1 MTTYYSRPE
10 GFNKFE
16 NNTLDLDKKSAG
28 VLDTVDY
35 QNLSLRFRGLKAGPG
50 IELTLVH
57 ADDGIDPGQSILVS
71 AIGSDGSAII
81 GVEDAAASGTSLIGA
96 TPVTGSTINLR
107 TLTAGPGVTLTE
119 AGDVVTISS
128 SLNQP
133 KNGSIWIVGKGSPVG
148 KVDGNNSDMY
158 LDSLNGNIYT
168 IQNSTWNLVANIV
181 GPQGP
186 TGPQG
191 PAGKDGKDGTG
202 SGGTGSAI
210 ITGSNAPTADIGN
223 VGDMYIATS
232 TGAVYQKTTSGW
244 GSPVIASI
252 IGPQGPKGDTGA
264 TGLTGPAGV
273 QGPKGDTGDVGPQ
286 GPAGP
291 KGADGAVGPVGPAG
305 PAGTDGKDGA
315 TGATGPQG
323 PKGDKG
329 DAGSGLTNK
338 GSWVSGTTYNPGDYV
353 FAATSEG
360 SSTTSM
366 FIVEASAAFVSSTDP
381 YADTA
386 NWVEF
391 TAPQGE
397 TGATGPQGPKGD
409 KGDTGATGPAGE
421 VGATGPAGPQG
432 ETGATGA
439 AGAAASVTVGTTTS
453 GDTAS
458 VTNSGT
464 SSAAVL
470 DFVLVNGKD
479 GAVGATGETGP
490 QGPKGDTGEAGAAAT
505 VTVGT
510 VTSGDTAAVTNSG
523 TTSAA
528 VLDFVLVNG
537 KDGAVGATGPQGP
550 AGEAGPKGDKGDTGA
565 KGSQWFT
572 GTTDPV
578 VGTTPPSAVANDMYL
593 NTTSNHVWTFDGTT
607 WFDITDIKGATGE
620 TGATGPQG
628 PKGDTGATG
637 ETGPQGPKGDAGA
650 TGETG
655 PAGKDGTSFT
665 YKGAWT
671 ASTNYAVDDVFTEA
685 GTSYIVTVA
694 YESGVEFGATD
705 TTNASVLAAK
715 GADGSSAENA
725 ITGVEAASGS
735 VVSAT
740 TASGVVTLDVS
751 AGTSGQVL
759 TTSEAGKV
767 AWATPSAPASAY
779 TGMELYAIYVKY
791 NGAVNSGAVKVG
803 IPEGWT
809 ITSSVPSDGNP
820 QTKVTLNTGTNTV
833 YAISGFQTTTGEFGT
848 AYTGDVTTSGP
859 NITMA
864 VDSGTTAFNV
874 NGDGWIYLM
883 LYTGPLNNS

>member
-202 SGGTGSAI
+202 SGGTGSSI

-252 IGPQGPKGDTGA
+252 IGPQGPTGA
-264 TGLTGPAGV
+264 TGATGPAGV

-360 SSTTSM
+360 STTTSM
-366 FIVEASAAFVSSTDP
+366 FIVEASAAFVSSTAP

-397 TGATGPQGPKGD
+397 TGATGATGPQGP
-409 KGDTGATGPAGE
+409 KGDTGATGPAGAA
-421 VGATGPAGPQG
+421 GATGPAGPQG
-432 ETGATGA
+432 ETGATGP

-510 VTSGDTAAVTNSG
+510 VTSGDTANVTNSGTTSAAVLDFTLVKGETGPAGATGATGPQGTAGADGKDGKDGAAATVTVGTVASGDTAAVTNSG

-550 AGEAGPKGDKGDTGA
+550 KGD
-565 KGSQWFT
+565 
-572 GTTDPV
+572 
-578 VGTTPPSAVANDMYL
+578 
-593 NTTSNHVWTFDGTT
+593 
-607 WFDITDIKGATGE
+607 TGE
-620 TGATGPQG
+620 TGATGPAGETGPQG
-628 PKGDTGATG
+628 PKGDTG
-637 ETGPQGPKGDAGA
+637 ETGA
-650 TGETG
+650 TGATG

-694 YESGVEFGATD
+694 YESGVTFGATD

-725 ITGVEAASGS
+725 ITSVSAASGS

-740 TASGVVTLDVS
+740 TASGAVTLDVS

-767 AWATPSAPASAY
+767 AWATPAA
-779 TGMELYAIYVKY
+779 TGGYVGAAVYALYVKY
-791 NGAVNSGAVKVG
+791 NAAANSGAVVVG
-803 IPEGWT
+803 LPTGWT
-809 ITSSVPSDGNP
+809 ITSSVPSDSNP
-820 QTKVTLNTGTNTV
+820 QTKVTINTGTATV
-833 YAISGFQTTTGEFGT
+833 YFMFGFQTTTGEMGT

-859 NITMA
+859 NITMS

-883 LYTGPLNNS
+883 LYTGPTNNS